1 MTSEFSALALL
12 GSVENERDSTI
23 KARLRPYSALALLE
37 ARLIAQGRVS
47 RSLTLMDC
55 WAKHHIGVA
64 QRFGHS

>member
-1 MTSEFSALALL
+1 MISQEL
-12 GSVENERDSTI
+12 D
-23 KARLRPYSALALLE
+23 YSALAPLE

-55 WAKHHIGVA
+55 WAKHSIGVA